1 MAELVSRETGKIE
14 DVPDDQVQALYQS
27 GRYGFVKGST
37 VSVQD
42 DSGAIKQVPSS
53 EAGKA
58 FGAGHTFVGPDEI
71 AKREQEEKYG
81 GLGGGLAAGAAGVA
95 RGLTF
100 GLSDPVLLAGARL
113 GGGKEA
119 KESLREK
126 LEGYKEANPITSV
139 GSELAGAVLPSLFT
153 GGAGEAAVAGRE
165 GLALA
170 KEGATVAKVAGTAE
184 EAATLAKEG
193 STVGKAAKTAL
204 SASPAK
210 LSSLGADAAEKAVA
224 AVIGDA
230 SENTLARVLQKG
242 VAKGAGG
249 FIEGGLYGVGDQIS
263 EDTLGDHDITGEKL
277 AAAFGHGGFYGSL
290 VGGGLGAGGEALS
303 SGARWALTKASPAAK
318 KAAEDMAVRSLS
330 YGGLAP
336 KAYMNA
342 LERIP
347 GGAKAV
353 GRELLDKDLIRAG
366 DSFETIA
373 PRLRAA
379 ADDAGDALST
389 GRKALDTA
397 GVEGPK
403 VDTIAKRVA
412 DQMEEKFGALKS
424 THAGAFT
431 KAESILGDMR
441 VRFGGE
447 AGVQELGQKTTFE
460 GLADFRKAIDNDIRW
475 SATAPGA
482 PMNANQEAL
491 KIVRGVVEDELEK
504 ATDAAS
510 SKMGAD
516 TLKEYQTAKLS
527 YRRLTSAADL
537 AEDSVTRAQKNQLL
551 GVSDK
556 LIAGTGLLHGLATGN
571 PLTAVAGLGLSA
583 LHHAAMD
590 RGPATAASVLNKVA
604 DLAAIRKSVEAVDG
618 RMVRGLDGFLEKKT
632 PEHAPKVFKTGAARE
647 EAYDAATK
655 RVRVA
660 SVNPE
665 ESAGHIQK
673 ALQGAVTAAPKIS
686 RVAITTAGRT
696 AVFLAAKLPSS
707 QSAKTITPQFDVQ
720 QKPSAF
726 EQDKFLRY
734 VRAADDPMSVL
745 DDMQNGRLTKEGVE
759 TIRECYPRLFEDL
772 QKKAIEKCADA
783 KHPMDYN
790 QKIQLGLLLG
800 VPTDATLEP
809 AFMRR
814 MQEVHAGDAGK
825 SGPPKMHGPPKRP
838 LADVGTSMQLGQ
850 QRSDR

>member
-126 LEGYKEANPITSV
+126 LEGYKETNPITSV

-318 KAAEDMAVRSLS
+318 KAADSLALKFI
-330 YGGLAP
+330 GGET
-336 KAYMNA
+336 KAMQ
-342 LERIP
+342 RIE
-347 GGAKAV
+347 GGAQGVA
-353 GRELLDKDLIRAG
+353 RELHTSGLIRAG
-366 DSFETIA
+366 ETIEQAA
-373 PRLRAA
+373 PRIRAL
-379 ADDAGDALST
+379 ADESAEALGV
-389 GRKALDTA
+389 GRRALDTA

-403 VDTIAKRVA
+403 VDTIAKRFLGDVEG
-412 DQMEEKFGALKS
+412 QFGALRQ
-424 THAGAFT
+424 THAGAFS
-431 KAESILGDMR
+431 KAETLVADLKNQFAEKG
-441 VRFGGE
+441 
-447 AGVQELGQKTTFE
+447 TTFE
-460 GLADFRKAIDNDIRW
+460 GLAAFRRQIDDDIRFN
-475 SATAPGA
+475 ATPGTV
-482 PMNANQEAL
+482 NVNQEVL
-491 KIVRGVVEDELEK
+491 KSFRRTIEDEIEK

-516 TLKEYQTAKLS
+516 VLKEYNTGKVRFQ
-527 YRRLTSAADL
+527 RLVTAADAAEKHAEKMGRASEFGL
-537 AEDSVTRAQKNQLL
+537 AEKAEATL
-551 GVSDK
+551 GVV
-556 LIAGTGLLHGLATGN
+556 HGLASGN
-571 PLTAVAGLGLSA
+571 PLAAAGGLGIA
-583 LHHAAMD
+583 LASKLARE
-590 RGPATAASVLNKVA
+590 RGISTAASVLDKIA

-647 EAYDAATK
+647 EAFDAATK

-686 RVAITTAGRT
+686 RVAMTTAGRT
-696 AVFLAAKLPSS
+696 AVFLAAKLPPS
-707 QSAKTITPQFDVQ
+707 QSAKSITPQFDVQ

-734 VRAADDPMSVL
+734 VRAADDPMGVL